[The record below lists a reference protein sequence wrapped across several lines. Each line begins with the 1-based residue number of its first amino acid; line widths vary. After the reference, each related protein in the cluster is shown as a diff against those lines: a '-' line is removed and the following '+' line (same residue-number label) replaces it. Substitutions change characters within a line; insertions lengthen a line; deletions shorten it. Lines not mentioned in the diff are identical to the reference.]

1 MPLPPWREQL
11 DKELRR
17 RALPAAYRQRLIEE
31 LLDHQLDLE
40 DSQMSMEALSP
51 SSVETRMGDPRMI
64 ATQAA
69 KVYRRNFVQ
78 RRPLICFVFGPL
90 IGFPVALI
98 GAMALGFPLTEWL
111 LGVFGVEM
119 DSILADP
126 AVANRA
132 LHTFA
137 WCLRLIPFA
146 VAAFFF
152 VYLARRGKQDY
163 RWSLVAVLLVTL
175 IAASFHAQ
183 VADKIGNGQGNFSVG
198 LSFPITSPLAYLQ
211 VAAPLVIALFAYLR
225 RKDHSPAQLAS

>member
-1 MPLPPWREQL
+1 MPPSQWRNQL
-11 DKELRR
+11 EAELQRQ
-17 RALPAAYRQRLIEE
+17 ALPAAYRQRLSEE

-40 DSQMSMEALSP
+40 ASPMSMDAVATGSLESRL
-51 SSVETRMGDPRMI
+51 GDPRTI

-98 GAMALGFPLTEWL
+98 GAMALGFPLTEWA
-111 LGVFGVEM
+111 LGVFGVQM

-126 AVANRA
+126 AIANRA
-132 LHTFA
+132 LHAFA
-137 WCLRLIPFA
+137 WFLRLIPFA
-146 VAAFFF
+146 AAAFFF

-163 RWSLVAVLLVTL
+163 RWSLVAVLMVTL

-183 VADKIGNGQGNFSVG
+183 VADKIGDGQGNFSVG
-198 LSFPITSPLAYLQ
+198 LSFPITTPLAYLQ
-211 VAAPLVIALFAYLR
+211 VAAPLAIAVFAYLR
-225 RKDHSPAQLAS
+225 RKDHSPAQLAC